1 VLVLAAAG
9 LAVGSALGAEP
20 AWRVADTH
28 RAVQI
33 GMSAKDAGA
42 GWGDISAKRSPF
54 AIDLGTVARSALT
67 VECSGPVPATKAAV
81 DLEVTGASE
90 SALGGTGRTIASIVM
105 MFKTSTVAR
114 MQMPDASAV
123 RGFLPCFSSEL
134 QKGFGTAAKIKLTSL
149 VRRHVV
155 TGSPGSIA
163 IRLSGTLTVA
173 GATEPVFVDL
183 VLQQESRG
191 VVETA
196 YFGILDP
203 PSSAA
208 RVPPVTVA
216 REAARTLRR
225 VTRLRPTPS
234 GGR

>member
-90 SALGGTGRTIASIVM
+90 SALGRTGRTIASIVM

-149 VRRHVV
+149 VRRPVV
-155 TGSPGSIA
+155 TGSPGSVA
-163 IRLSGTLTVA
+163 IRLSGKLTVA
-173 GATEPVFVDL
+173 GTTEPVFVDL

-196 YFGILDP
+196 YVGILDP
-203 PSSAA
+203 PSSPLESRLSRLLEKRLA
-208 RVPPVTVA
+208 RYGA
-216 REAARTLRR
+216 
-225 VTRLRPTPS
+225 
-234 GGR
+234 